1 MTRTTSTLLLVAIG
15 PLIGLV
21 QVAGMSVEELTHGV
35 PIHWLDHVWTFVAV
49 SLWALFTP
57 AVVQASAEWPLRRER
72 LARQLLGHLALGVA
86 ISLTTA
92 VVYLDLRMLFELA
105 GGRHLPPRRVIDA
118 LLSGA
123 LLEDLVI
130 YGSIVG
136 ISNAV
141 FSYDRLRAG
150 EVRNSQLETALVQAE
165 LQMLRSQ
172 LDPHFVF
179 NTLNSIAALTRRDP
193 EAAERMVSR
202 LGDFLRSTLRGGGR
216 QEVSLRQEL
225 DHLESYLDIQR
236 VRFRDRLQ
244 IELRVVPAALG
255 CLVPH
260 LILQPLVEN
269 SIKHGMERRAGL
281 EIRIAAR
288 RCEGRLVLEVEDDGP
303 GPRPAPDGAV
313 AEGVGLSITR
323 RRLEKLYGSDQRL
336 AVGGREGAE
345 GGAKVSIV
353 LPWRR
358 ADSGA
363 SGASGDTPAPAE
375 LG

>member
-1 MTRTTSTLLLVAIG
+1 MTRATSTLLLVAIG
-15 PLIGLV
+15 PLVGLV

-35 PIHWLDHVWTFVAV
+35 PIHWLDHVWTFVGV
-49 SLWALFTP
+49 SLWGLFTP
-57 AVVQASAEWPLRRER
+57 AVVRASEENPLRRER

-92 VVYLDLRMLFELA
+92 VVYLDLRMLGEMA
-105 GGRHLPPRRVIDA
+105 GGGHFPARKVMDA

-141 FSYDRLRAG
+141 FSYDRLREG
-150 EVRNSQLETALVQAE
+150 EIRNSQLATALVQAE

-179 NTLNSIAALTRRDP
+179 NTLNSIAALTRREP

-202 LGDFLRSTLRGGGR
+202 LGDFLRSTLRGGGQ

-236 VRFRDRLQ
+236 VRFRDRLR
-244 IELRVVPAALG
+244 IEMRVVPAALG

-269 SIKHGMERRAGL
+269 SIKHGMERRGGL
-281 EIRIAAR
+281 EIRVTAR

-303 GPRPAPDGAV
+303 GPRLASDGAV
-313 AEGVGLSITR
+313 AEGVGLSTTR

-336 AVGGREGAE
+336 EVGGREGEE
-345 GGAKVSIV
+345 GGATVTIV
-353 LPWRR
+353 LPWHR
-358 ADSGA
+358 AGI
-363 SGASGDTPAPAE
+363 GASGDTPAPAAF
-375 LG
+375 G